1 MLDPRLASFLAPET
15 NLVGFQRF
23 FRLVPVPGA
32 DDRQTLER
40 VFGGPVPDWAKAPR
54 DTSLRRI
61 VADQA
66 ASGLRW
72 RMGGGLMMPEDAS
85 SR

>member
-1 MLDPRLASFLAPET
+1 MLDPQLARFLAPET
-15 NLVGFQRF
+15 NLTRFQRF

-32 DDRQTLER
+32 DDRQTFER
-40 VFGGPVPDWAKAPR
+40 VFGGPVTDWTTAPR

-66 ASGLRW
+66 AAGLRW
-72 RMGGGLMMPEDAS
+72 RMGGGLLMSEDV
-85 SR
+85 